1 MFCITIFLF
10 LFNCICYY
18 GLLLCLLCVSISVP
32 ILVAVCFL
40 YLDDTPIGL
49 FPFVFTL
56 PSVVKPIKIKIKL
69 VRKTGLL
76 SIYWHKMAKLLR
88 KPRQFSPA

>member
-1 MFCITIFLF
+1 MLALCFY
-10 LFNCICYY
+10 ICTYFS
-18 GLLLCLLCVSISVP
+18 GCM
-32 ILVAVCFL
+32 FL

-69 VRKTGLL
+69 VRKTGSL
-76 SIYWHKMAKLLR
+76 SIYWHKMAKLLQ
-88 KPRQFSPA
+88 KSRQFSPA